1 MWTSTRTVI
10 NAMAVR
16 SSSLPIGNWK
26 LEIGNLMT
34 LRTLGNTPVQV
45 SPVTFGA
52 WAIGGW
58 MWGGSEERD
67 SIAAI
72 QASIDAGVTSI
83 DTAAIYGQ
91 GYSEELVGKAI
102 AGRRDKVQILT
113 KCGMRWDD
121 ARGSDPWATQNNA
134 GEPITVTRNSK
145 PDSIAV
151 ECERSL
157 QRLGV
162 EAIDLYQ
169 IHWPDLTT
177 PIEES
182 IEAMYKL
189 QQQGKIKAIGVSN
202 YNLKQV
208 STADTWLKEHGSAL
222 ASLQP
227 PYSVINRG
235 IEKEIRP
242 YCQQMNIGII
252 CYSPMERGLLTG
264 KYGADHKFPEG
275 DHRNNYKAF
284 KPEVRA
290 SVSAAL
296 QQVKAIAERHN
307 ASFAQLIV
315 NWTFSEPGI
324 TAALVGA
331 RNAEQAIHNAG
342 AMRFTLSE
350 VERQQI
356 RAAFTPAAE
365 LMGGDGAPTR
375 PGAQR

>member
-1 MWTSTRTVI
+1 MQ
-10 NAMAVR
+10 
-16 SSSLPIGNWK
+16 
-26 LEIGNLMT
+26 
-34 LRTLGNTPVQV
+34 LRPLGNSGVSV

-58 MWGGSEERD
+58 MWGGSEEQD

-72 QASIDAGVTSI
+72 QASVDAGATSI

-91 GYSEELVGKAI
+91 GYSEELVAKAI
-102 AGRRDKVQILT
+102 KGRRDKVQVLT

-121 ARGSDPWATQNNA
+121 PRGSDPWNTQNNQGQA
-134 GEPITVTRNSK
+134 ITVTRNSK
-145 PDSIAV
+145 PDSIAY
-151 ECERSL
+151 ECDQSL
-157 QRLGV
+157 RRLQ
-162 EAIDLYQ
+162 IDVIDVYQ

-189 QQQGKIKAIGVSN
+189 QKAGKIKAIGVSN
-202 YNLKQV
+202 YNLKQI
-208 STADTWLKEHGSAL
+208 STAEAWLTERGSVL
-222 ASLQP
+222 ASHQP

-235 IEKEIRP
+235 IEKEILP
-242 YCQQMNIGII
+242 YCRQMNVGIV

-264 KYGADHKFPEG
+264 KYGPDHKFPEG
-275 DHRNNYKAF
+275 DHRSNYKAF
-284 KPEVRA
+284 KPEVRKL
-290 SVSAAL
+290 VSAAL
-296 QQVKAIAERHN
+296 EQVKAIADRHQ

-342 AMRFTLSE
+342 AMKFTLSD

-375 PGAQR
+375 PGAQK